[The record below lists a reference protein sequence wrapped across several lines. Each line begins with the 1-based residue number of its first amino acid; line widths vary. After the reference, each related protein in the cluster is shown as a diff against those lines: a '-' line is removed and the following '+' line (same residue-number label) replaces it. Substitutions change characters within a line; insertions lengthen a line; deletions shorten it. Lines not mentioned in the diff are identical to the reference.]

1 MTKRYRRLSILFS
14 VLSLLLNIAPL
25 ATYAIIAMVESN
37 LVTEKI
43 ALCMTVLIVAILT
56 AVSLVNKVA
65 MRSRIWIIFLGLY
78 SALDYIM
85 VPLVIVAC
93 CQVLDE
99 LVVQPLSKRF
109 KQKYSINKELDKR
122 GI

>member
-1 MTKRYRRLSILFS
+1 MTKRYHRLSILFS
-14 VLSLLLNIAPL
+14 TLSLLLNIAPL
-25 ATYAIIAMVESN
+25 ATYAIIAMVESD

-43 ALCMTVLIVAILT
+43 ALCMTVLIVGILT

-78 SALDYIM
+78 GALDYIM

-99 LVVQPLSKRF
+99 LLVQPLSKRF

>member
-1 MTKRYRRLSILFS
+1 MTKRYHRLSILFS
-14 VLSLLLNIAPL
+14 TLSLLLNIAPL
-25 ATYAIIAMVESN
+25 ATYAIIAMVESD

-43 ALCMTVLIVAILT
+43 ALCMTVLIVGILT

-78 SALDYIM
+78 GALDYIM

-99 LVVQPLSKRF
+99 LLVQPLSKRF
-109 KQKYSINKELDKR
+109 KQKYSINRELDKR